1 MQQQTDGCA
10 GKAPMR
16 SPLASLEKK
25 CIHWL
30 TPRLPAWIG
39 TQMLTL
45 LTIPWSAGLILFGGL
60 AGRTGNLHWLWASSA
75 MLFLQ
80 WFTDSFDGAVGRH
93 RNTGLIK
100 WGFYMDHFLDF
111 VFMCSVFIGWSF
123 LFEGTERMLLWF
135 LSLGMGCL
143 MVNSFLGFGATG
155 QFKITYLGTGPTELR
170 LYFILINAALTIFGR
185 RWLAVS
191 LPYLFAAFWLG
202 IAAVVYRTQRHILKL
217 DMNIKHKQ
225 NNQERQ

>member
-1 MQQQTDGCA
+1 MEQQTTGPA

-16 SPLASLEKK
+16 SPLALLEKK
-25 CIHWL
+25 FITWL
-30 TPRLPAWIG
+30 TPHFPAWIG
-39 TQMLTL
+39 TQLLTI
-45 LTIPWSAGLILFGGL
+45 LTIPWSAGMVLFGWL
-60 AGRTGNLHWLWASSA
+60 AGTSGSLHWLWAGSA

-80 WFTDSFDGAVGRH
+80 WFTDSFDGALGRH

-123 LFEGTERMLLWF
+123 LFDGTERLLLWF
-135 LSLGMGCL
+135 MSLGMGCL
-143 MVNSFLGFGATG
+143 MVNSFLGFGATN

-170 LYFILINAALTIFGR
+170 LYFILINAAITLFGR
-185 RWLAVS
+185 HWLAVS

-202 IAAVVYRTQRHILKL
+202 ICVIIYRTQRYIFKL
-217 DMNIKHKQ
+217 DMEIKKQ
-225 NNQERQ
+225 KIETESR